1 MLKSGSAFG
10 ETMLLHKRFQ
20 RVSGFTKR
28 IAELFEALEKDDN
41 DDSNDS
47 NDLKTSR
54 KDIETQLDTRIV
66 GDHIEFIDLTIAA
79 PSPPGS
85 QPQQQD
91 QKEDHHEKS
100 NTTSSNSTT
109 TNVVTNIK
117 RLLVKNLTLAIPP
130 GRNIMVR

>member
-1 MLKSGSAFG
+1 MG
-10 ETMLLHKRFQ
+10 
-20 RVSGFTKR
+20 
-28 IAELFEALEKDDN
+28 
-41 DDSNDS
+41 SNDS

-100 NTTSSNSTT
+100 NTTSSNSNT
-109 TNVVTNIK
+109 TNVVTNNK

-130 GRNIMVR
+130 GRNIMVTGPNGCGKTSLFRSWLDCGQQRVEQWSHLEA